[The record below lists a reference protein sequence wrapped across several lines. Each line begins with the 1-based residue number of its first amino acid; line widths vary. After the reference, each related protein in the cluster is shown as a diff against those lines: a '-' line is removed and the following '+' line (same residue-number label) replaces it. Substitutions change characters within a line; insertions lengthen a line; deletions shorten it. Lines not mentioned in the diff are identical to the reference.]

1 MVRPKT
7 PPGIPTREQV
17 LDFIQSSDT
26 PAGKR
31 EIARAFGLSAQQKI
45 ALKALLKDMA
55 DEGLIDSAPGRAF
68 HKMGGLPKVTVLR
81 VTDVDDGGNVWAVPE
96 KWEAETPPPR
106 VRVRERGR
114 RSALGVGDRILSR
127 TEEAGAGW
135 AAYPIKKLERASEQM
150 LGVLRQEGDQLWLQG
165 VEKKDRRE
173 FIVSDAGGAAPGD
186 LVLAEKAGRPP
197 RITARVVQRLGDP
210 FEARS
215 FSLIAI
221 HRHGIPDVFADEVI
235 EEAKRVAGYPVVVA
249 PPRHGEGDRREAVV
263 EGAVPERIAGSELP
277 PPPPSRRGAE
287 REDSRHLPIPTSVP
301 PVEAPLHQPM
311 AGPPPREAG
320 RNKDREDLRHLPIV
334 AIDPVDARDH
344 DDAVWAAADEDP
356 ANPGG
361 WRAIVAIADVS
372 FYVRPG
378 SALDKSARARGNSV
392 YFPDRVVPM
401 LPELLS
407 ADVCSLKAGHDRAA
421 LVCHLTIAKD
431 GRLKAWSFTRAVI
444 RVAANIAYEH
454 AQAAMDALKKPLPLA
469 GGVGVGSPATD
480 DLGETL
486 PTPGPSRQR
495 EGSVDPV
502 LVDTALKPLWECW
515 AALAKARAAREPL
528 DLDLPERRI
537 VLDEK
542 GRILSVAPRERL
554 DSMRLIEDY
563 MIAANV
569 AAAKALE
576 AKKAPVMYRVHEP
589 PTREKLVALKDYL
602 DTFDVPFALGQ
613 VIRPATFNHVLDRI
627 GEADFRPQVMEQ
639 VLRTQTQAF
648 YGPQNHGHFG
658 LALGSYAHFTSPIR
672 RYADLIVHRSLVGAY
687 GLGDGALP
695 ADDAANMERV
705 GEAIS
710 GLERRAMEAER
721 ETVDRYVAAYLAEH
735 VGTVMDARI
744 TGVASFGFFATVEG
758 VGGDG
763 LVPARDLGTEYFR
776 FDESSQMLI
785 GDQSGESFAAGQRLQ
800 LRLAEANPVSGALR
814 FELPDGK
821 GSAGGGSGDRRDRG
835 GKGPGRVLKRRGRPA
850 NIRHQGRKR

>member
-1 MVRPKT
+1 MVRTKT
-7 PPGIPTREQV
+7 PPGLPTREQI

-45 ALKALLKDMA
+45 SLKALLKDMA

-81 VTDVDDGGNVWAVPE
+81 VADVDDGGNVWAVPE
-96 KWEAETPPPR
+96 RWEAETPPPK
-106 VRVRERGR
+106 VRVRECGR
-114 RSALGVGDRILSR
+114 RSALGIGDRILAR

-135 AAYPIKKLERASEQM
+135 AAYPMKKLDRAAEAV
-150 LGVLRQEGDQLWLQG
+150 LGVLRAEGDKLWLQG
-165 VEKKDRRE
+165 VDKKERRE
-173 FIVSDAGGAAPGD
+173 VPVSDAGGAAPGD
-186 LVLAEKAGRPP
+186 LVLAEMAGRPP
-197 RITARVVQRLGDP
+197 RITARVVERLGDP

-221 HRHGIPDVFADEVI
+221 HKHGIPDVFSEEVLA
-235 EEAKRVAGYPVVVA
+235 EARKVAAYPV
-249 PPRHGEGDRREAVV
+249 
-263 EGAVPERIAGSELP
+263 
-277 PPPPSRRGAE
+277 
-287 REDSRHLPIPTSVP
+287 
-301 PVEAPLHQPM
+301 
-311 AGPPPREAG
+311 
-320 RNKDREDLRHLPIV
+320 KDREDLRHLPIV
-334 AIDPVDARDH
+334 AIDPIDARDH
-344 DDAVWAAADEDP
+344 DDAVWAKADDSGD
-356 ANPGG
+356 NDGG
-361 WRAIVAIADVS
+361 WQAIVAIADVS

-378 SALDKSARARGNSV
+378 SELDKSARSRGNSV

-401 LPELLS
+401 LPEILS
-407 ADVCSLKAGHDRAA
+407 ADVCSLKAGQDRAA

-431 GRLKAWSFTRAVI
+431 GTLKAWRFIRAVI

-454 AQAAMDALKKPLPLA
+454 AQAAID
-469 GGVGVGSPATD
+469 GVEGAPVPA
-480 DLGETL
+480 E
-486 PTPGPSRQR
+486 
-495 EGSVDPV
+495 
-502 LVDTALKPLWECW
+502 LVDHALKPLWQCW
-515 AALAKARAAREPL
+515 AALAKARAKREPL

-537 VLDEK
+537 VLDDK

-602 DTFDVPFALGQ
+602 ETFDVPFALGQ
-613 VIRPATFNHVLDRI
+613 VVRPATFNHILERI

-639 VLRTQTQAF
+639 ILRTQTQAF

-658 LALGSYAHFTSPIR
+658 LGLGSYAHFTSPIR
-672 RYADLIVHRSLVGAY
+672 RYADLIVHRSLVGSY
-687 GLGDGALP
+687 GLGEGALP
-695 ADDAANMERV
+695 AEDAANMERV

-744 TGVASFGFFATVEG
+744 TGVASFGFFATIDG

-776 FDESSQMLI
+776 FDESSQSLI
-785 GDQSGESFAAGQRLQ
+785 GDQSGETFAAGQRLQ

-821 GSAGGGSGDRRDRG
+821 GSAGSDRR
-835 GKGPGRVLKRRGRPA
+835 KGPPPRVLKRRGRPA
-850 NIRHQGRKR
+850 NIRHNGRKR